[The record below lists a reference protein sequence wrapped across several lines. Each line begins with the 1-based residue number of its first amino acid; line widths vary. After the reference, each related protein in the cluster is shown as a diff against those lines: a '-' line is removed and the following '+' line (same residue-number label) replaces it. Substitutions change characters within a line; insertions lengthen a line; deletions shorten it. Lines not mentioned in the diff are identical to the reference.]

1 MVEVSLPLIALQHFR
16 LVKPRLDRELVG
28 QAGKERAHVTGQ
40 HTTCVKAA
48 SDSIAFKLYM
58 TLFYPIRLVTA
69 NQFDALEES
78 TVPEIQRS
86 NLCSVV
92 LTMLSIGIND
102 ILAFDF
108 MDSPGREDMK
118 SALRQ
123 LRLLGAVTPEDQLT
137 LRGRRMATFPI
148 EPRLTAA
155 ILAASEL
162 GCTEEVVTIV
172 ALLSTESPL
181 NLPAAKERRE
191 EAEAAHRKFAANEG
205 DLVTLLAIWKA
216 YKAGSGSQAW
226 CREHFLVGRHLTF
239 AAEIRKQLV
248 GLCRNAEIAME
259 SSRDLDNVR
268 KALAHGLFMNVAQL
282 TTEGHWVALDSGQ
295 KCHIHPQSVLFR
307 TKPEVVVYTEMV
319 HTSKTYLKVSCNI

>member
-1 MVEVSLPLIALQHFR
+1 M
-16 LVKPRLDRELVG
+16 
-28 QAGKERAHVTGQ
+28 
-40 HTTCVKAA
+40 
-48 SDSIAFKLYM
+48 
-58 TLFYPIRLVTA
+58 
-69 NQFDALEES
+69 EES

-181 NLPAAKERRE
+181 NLPADQL
-191 EAEAAHRKFAANEG
+191 FAA
-205 DLVTLLAIWKA
+205 
-216 YKAGSGSQAW
+216 
-226 CREHFLVGRHLTF
+226 
-239 AAEIRKQLV
+239 
-248 GLCRNAEIAME
+248 
-259 SSRDLDNVR
+259 
-268 KALAHGLFMNVAQL
+268 
-282 TTEGHWVALDSGQ
+282 
-295 KCHIHPQSVLFR
+295 P
-307 TKPEVVVYTEMV
+307 
-319 HTSKTYLKVSCNI
+319 